1 VQAIVERWLFSANNF
16 LQLIT
21 VVVPDNGH
29 RHATSCSSAV
39 QATLTRKGVLLALKE
54 KVVQI
59 LDAADVCDGD
69 RVVVDQLAGQVVACG
84 VDSA

>member
-1 VQAIVERWLFSANNF
+1 VQTIVEQWLFSANNF

-29 RHATSCSSAV
+29 THTISRSSAV
-39 QATLTRKGVLLALKE
+39 QAILTRKGVLLALEE

-59 LDAADVCDGD
+59 LDAADVRDRD
-69 RVVVDQLAGQVVACG
+69 RVVVDQLTGQVVACG
-84 VDSA
+84 VKCA

>member
-1 VQAIVERWLFSANNF
+1 VQAIVERWLFLANNL
-16 LQLIT
+16 LQHGT
-21 VVVPDNGH
+21 VDNAH

-59 LDAADVCDGD
+59 LDAADVGDRD

-84 VDSA
+84 LDSG